1 MKKLEL
7 VLLSYFTSLLAGTA
21 SFASEPDYINDAPLE
36 SILSHGTIHEG
47 GIFRSVISLAVV
59 IGLIYFTAW
68 LYKKLNKFNSQK
80 FTKEDKTSNINKFN
94 VLSSQALGQNKA
106 LYVVEIN
113 NQYLILG
120 ATQSNI
126 NLLKE
131 FSKSDIEK
139 LNSTQ
144 QSKQKDTWVDDIA
157 IKYDNFEDNNAKG
170 N

>member
-1 MKKLEL
+1 MKKIEL
-7 VLLSYFTSLLAGTA
+7 VLLFCLTSF
-21 SFASEPDYINDAPLE
+21 FAKVPAFATEPDYINDTPLE
-36 SILSHGTIHEG
+36 SMLSHGTIYEG
-47 GIFRSVISLAVV
+47 GVFRSVISLAIV

-80 FTKEDKTSNINKFN
+80 FTKDSNSSSINKFN
-94 VLSSQALGQNKA
+94 IVSSQTLGQNKA

-113 NQYLILG
+113 NQYLVLG

-131 FSKSDIEK
+131 FSKSDIDKVNYELK
-139 LNSTQ
+139 Q
-144 QSKQKDTWVDDIA
+144 KQKDTWVDDIA
-157 IKYDNFEDNNAKG
+157 VKYDNFGDNNAKG